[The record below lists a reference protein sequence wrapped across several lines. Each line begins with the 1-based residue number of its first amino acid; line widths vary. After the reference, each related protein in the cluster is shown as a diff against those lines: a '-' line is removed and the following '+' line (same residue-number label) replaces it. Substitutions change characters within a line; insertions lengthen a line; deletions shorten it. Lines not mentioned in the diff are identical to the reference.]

1 MTRYPGKEEQTIMPK
16 IKSHSGAKKR
26 FTYTGTG
33 KLSYRR
39 AGRGHLLTCKSPTRL
54 KRLRKSGY
62 VDDTQMNNMKKLLPY
77 S

>member
-1 MTRYPGKEEQTIMPK
+1 MPK

-39 AGRGHLLTCKSPTRL
+39 AGRGHLLTCKSPARL

-62 VDDTQMNNMKKLLPY
+62 VVETQMEYMRKLLPY